1 MTVSCELSKE
11 TASRFKEYCRD
22 MHIEYEPSECY
33 NNIHFVLYNVTQEQ
47 VDKANKFI
55 DERC

>member
-1 MTVSCELSKE
+1 MTVSCELPKE

-33 NNIHFVLYNVTQEQ
+33 NNIHFVLYNVT
-47 VDKANKFI
+47 
-55 DERC
+55 